1 MTHLVPVLRPVLG
14 TPFRRGDLYRRAGEV
29 PSFHIAPARTGNARD
44 LITGNLL
51 GTYNSAS
58 PAWAV
63 GPDGVLFQPA
73 ANAPV
78 IEYDPT
84 TLQCLGARIWE
95 VVVNLSLQS
104 RDLTQAAWTKSGVT
118 PTRDQ
123 VGANGVSNTATRL
136 TATSS
141 DGTCLQTITSASAT
155 RVSGFYIRRI
165 TGTGTVEITQNG
177 GATWTAVSLT
187 STFARYSIAS
197 ATITNPQIGFR
208 IRSNGDEI
216 AVDFAQLQSSAILGP
231 PVATAGLTASSTA
244 DVWTIGGSD
253 FTRIWNTSAGTMY
266 FDGSFVQTAAL
277 NYSRLIAAV
286 GANPGTDEISI
297 YTRIAIGVG
306 DGRFFG
312 NSCVG
317 GSDVFTLGDQNSPR
331 ANSGKAAFAF
341 TANDA
346 ALYDGAIL
354 TTDNTGSLPTVQELR
369 LMGQAR
375 FQGQPVGYIREAAIF
390 RSRRPNANLQA
401 MAS

>member
-29 PSFHIAPARTGNARD
+29 PSFHIAPARTRDARD
-44 LITGNLL
+44 LITGSVL

-84 TLQCLGARIWE
+84 TGARIWD
-95 VVVNLSLQS
+95 VVLNLSLHS
-104 RDLTQAAWTKSGVT
+104 RDLTQTAWLKSGIT

-231 PVATAGLTASSTA
+231 PVATAGVTASSTA
-244 DVWTIGGSD
+244 DVWDLTSLTAGINNLKTLYFRGRTAPSGTRGIASLNDNSSSNRLELSTLGTTPKATAVTSNIIVANLSSGTIAANTTFRLAVRFDTDSYALSLNGGAVVTDISGARALVD
-253 FTRIWNTSAGTMY
+253 RLFIGRDQAGNYMNGYLEEFAGWTRAYTDAQI
-266 FDGSFVQTAAL
+266 AAL
-277 NYSRLIAAV
+277 AA
-286 GANPGTDEISI
+286 T
-297 YTRIAIGVG
+297 
-306 DGRFFG
+306 
-312 NSCVG
+312 
-317 GSDVFTLGDQNSPR
+317 
-331 ANSGKAAFAF
+331 
-341 TANDA
+341 
-346 ALYDGAIL
+346 
-354 TTDNTGSLPTVQELR
+354 
-369 LMGQAR
+369 
-375 FQGQPVGYIREAAIF
+375 
-390 RSRRPNANLQA
+390 
-401 MAS
+401 